1 MTATPDAPDS
11 RQTHAPRPSARRAWL
26 LLAASFI
33 TFTVSG
39 ACMQSY
45 TVFLV
50 AFIEEFRWSRAEAS
64 LAYSTSQF
72 VTGMTSPLVG
82 VLVDRLGPARLVL
95 IGGSVLALGLF
106 ASSFVHALWQLVIL
120 YGVLMTLGANCL
132 GLVVFVPLLSRRF
145 VRNRGM
151 AVAIVQS
158 ANGFARALSAPVA
171 AMLIAGLGW
180 RGAYLAQGAFMAAA
194 VLPLA
199 ALFRGTEP
207 ARAAAQAGA
216 SAS

>member
-1 MTATPDAPDS
+1 MSDTIKAD
-11 RQTHAPRPSARRAWL
+11 APRPSARRAWL

-50 AFIEEFRWSRAEAS
+50 AFIEEFRWSRGESS
-64 LAYSTSQF
+64 LAYSVSQF
-72 VTGMTSPLVG
+72 ITGMTSPLVG

-95 IGGSVLALGLF
+95 TGGVVLALGLF

-132 GLVVFVPLLSRRF
+132 GLVVFVPL
-145 VRNRGM
+145 N
-151 AVAIVQS
+151 QH
-158 ANGFARALSAPVA
+158 GFSWIQTGYSGPSQ
-171 AMLIAGLGW
+171 GLVTWTGHMILPW
-180 RGAYLAQGAFMAAA
+180 ITLAA
-194 VLPLA
+194 VQASVYTRLTRGQLRVSQFELRAGIGAIQTGRFAQRRDRFMRLP
-199 ALFRGTEP
+199 
-207 ARAAAQAGA
+207 
-216 SAS
+216 

>member
-1 MTATPDAPDS
+1 MSETIKAD
-11 RQTHAPRPSARRAWL
+11 APRPSARRAWL

-50 AFIEEFRWSRAEAS
+50 AFIEEFRWSRGESS
-64 LAYSTSQF
+64 LAYSVSQF
-72 VTGMTSPLVG
+72 ITGMTSPLVG

-95 IGGSVLALGLF
+95 IGGVVLALGLF
-106 ASSFVHALWQLVIL
+106 ASSFVDALWQLVIL
-120 YGVLMTLGANCL
+120 YGVVMTLGANCL
-132 GLVVFVPLLSRRF
+132 GLVVFVPLLSRLF

-158 ANGFARALSAPVA
+158 ANGFARAFSAPLAQV
-171 AMLIAGLGW
+171 LIAGIGW
-180 RGAYLAQGAFMAAA
+180 RGAYLAQAGFMAAA
-194 VLPLA
+194 S
-199 ALFRGTEP
+199 RRT
-207 ARAAAQAGA
+207 A
-216 SAS
+216 SCGSTKTISSPTTCRHRL